1 MKNNSIF
8 KRRIIVFMILIC
20 TIIFNNFASDL
31 NPSDN
36 EYIRNGEFNFEERHF
51 REAINDFMTAIKIG
65 EESNDARL
73 TCLAY
78 YNLGMV
84 YFHLSRSREALS
96 NFQKAYEIWHD
107 NDLGPLRE
115 VEILVGLAGIYY
127 EKKDYDTANSL
138 LNKAMETAQSNQDS
152 LILIHIWQN
161 KALISNKMGEF
172 LETDRNLTEAGKYLN
187 VNHDLYSRNLE
198 IEADKAILTGDYE
211 KAYVNLKNILENF
224 NNEISENVYISLMKV
239 LEKQHKYKE
248 ALLLA
253 PVALKNLS
261 PEGKS
266 DLLDILSNIY
276 GEMGN
281 YSHALQLKDS
291 VILLRDSVARLNAD
305 FVSEGNDVVIDIMKY
320 QMESDKK
327 VLTARSQTR
336 MWIIITLILIF
347 LLAFAITTVSY
358 IRMKSR
364 NHQQFL
370 SLKLEKEK
378 NEKKLMEEKMEE
390 TERFASYREEMYQ
403 KDIEQKNREIEAH
416 LMFINSRND
425 LLDNLVKHINKD
437 PSLTQSSVV
446 KDLTQYISRLRN
458 NNEKE
463 KENFLLNHE
472 AADPEFS
479 GKLLQRHPELL
490 ASDIKFLNY
499 IRMNLN
505 AKEISSI
512 LNITP
517 DSCKRRKIRIS
528 KKLNL
533 SSSSELYSYLLN
545 L

>member
-1 MKNNSIF
+1 
-8 KRRIIVFMILIC
+8 MILIC
-20 TIIFNNFASDL
+20 TIILNNFAQDP

-36 EYIRNGEFNFEERHF
+36 EYIRNGESNFEEHHY

-65 EESNDARL
+65 EDRGDAKL

-84 YFHLSRSREALS
+84 YFHLSRSREALA

-127 EKKDYDTANSL
+127 EKKDYDAANTL
-138 LNKAMETAQSNQDS
+138 LDQATETAKENNDS

-161 KALISNKMGEF
+161 KALISNKTGDF
-172 LETDRNLTEAGKYLN
+172 LETDRNLAEAEKYLN
-187 VNHDLYSRNLE
+187 VNPELYVRNLE
-198 IEADKAILTGDYE
+198 IEADKAILSGDYE
-211 KAYVNLKNILENF
+211 KAYDILKNILENYD
-224 NNEISENVYISLMKV
+224 NEVSDNVYVSLMTV

-248 ALLLA
+248 ALLLE
-253 PVALKNLS
+253 PIALKNLS
-261 PEGKS
+261 PESKS
-266 DLLDILSNIY
+266 NLYEILSIIY

-281 YSHALQLKDS
+281 YSQALQFKDS

-305 FVSEGNDVVIDIMKY
+305 FISEGNDVVIDIMKY

-336 MWIIITLILIF
+336 MWIIITLVLVF
-347 LLAFAITTVSY
+347 LLAFAIIIVSY

-364 NHQQFL
+364 NRQQLL

-390 TERFASYREEMYQ
+390 TERFASYREEMYK

-425 LLDNLVKHINKD
+425 LLDNLIKHINRD
-437 PSLTQSSVV
+437 AALAQNPVV
-446 KDLTQYISRLRN
+446 KDMTQYISRLRN

-479 GKLLQRHPELL
+479 GKLLKKHPELL
-490 ASDIKFLNY
+490 PSDIKFLNY
-499 IRMNLN
+499 IRMNLT

-533 SSSSELYSYLLN
+533 PSSSELYSYLLN